1 MIWPVTIIAGLT
13 GLVVASIP
21 GALLGILLGS
31 IVDRNLGFSSWSQ
44 LRARLQP
51 RPAKKLNAQQV
62 LFMLLGHLAKS
73 SGRVTPE
80 HIQLARLEM
89 QRLQLFGSAQT
100 AAIAAFSAGK
110 DCQLLDLANAL
121 RRHYRSP
128 EQAER
133 LLLVGWRMVWVKGPA
148 TAEQRNILQQ
158 SARWLNC
165 SKAALDGFEEQA
177 RVVRN
182 ERSHS
187 TGNDF
192 EAALQL
198 LAVRRTDSLAVIKTA
213 YRRQLS
219 LHHPDKM
226 IGAGAKPAQVQAA
239 TEKTRALHNAYAL
252 LRKHL

>member
-1 MIWPVTIIAGLT
+1 MIWPVTIIAGVT

-44 LRARLQP
+44 LRVRLQP
-51 RPAKKLNAQQV
+51 QPAKQLDAQQV

-89 QRLQLFGSAQT
+89 QRLQLFGPAQS

-110 DCQLLDLANAL
+110 DCQLLELADAL
-121 RRHYRSP
+121 PLHYRSS

-133 LLLVGWRMVWVKGPA
+133 LLLAGWCMVWVRGSA
-148 TAEQRNILQQ
+148 TEEQRNILQK
-158 SARWLNC
+158 SAHWLSC
-165 SKAALDGFEEQA
+165 SKITLASLEERA
-177 RVVRN
+177 RVALN
-182 ERSHS
+182 SRSHLVS
-187 TGNDF
+187 D
-192 EAALQL
+192 ELEVALQL
-198 LAVRRTDSLAVIKTA
+198 LEVRRSDSLAEIKTA

-219 LHHPDKM
+219 LYHPDKL
-226 IGAGAKPAQVQAA
+226 IGAGAEPAQVQAA
-239 TEKTRALHNAYAL
+239 TEKTRALHSAYAL

>member
-110 DCQLLDLANAL
+110 DCQLLDLTNAL

-165 SKAALDGFEEQA
+165 SKAALMVLKSRRELSAMIGHTQLA
-177 RVVRN
+177 MTSRLPCSCWQCAVPIP
-182 ERSHS
+182 
-187 TGNDF
+187 
-192 EAALQL
+192 LQL
-198 LAVRRTDSLAVIKTA
+198 LKRLIAANSASIIPIK
-213 YRRQLS
+213 
-219 LHHPDKM
+219 
-226 IGAGAKPAQVQAA
+226 
-239 TEKTRALHNAYAL
+239 
-252 LRKHL
+252 